1 MVPQSLGVGGG
12 GLVYG
17 RVLGFGGFYL
27 LLCRTCMLSSDQGSR
42 QTQCGARWG
51 AQHRTRTTAGGPCD
65 PGACS
70 LSRGLPSR
78 ISK

>member
-42 QTQCGARWG
+42 QTQCGTGGGGRG
-51 AQHRTRTTAGGPCD
+51 TVGGPCD